1 MNESYKDV
9 DINAMKQ
16 TVKDY
21 REALRNSSSN
31 EVIDDLTSYN
41 VLQSDNNNFF
51 VKSIEEIEEE
61 KRKLSNAI
69 TIYEQMIELIE
80 THNNY
85 EDKVVELNSEKNI
98 LVNNINT
105 QLDEEEKIRLENKIN
120 NINDEIELYNK
131 KMLEI
136 RFRVDEL
143 SNKI

>member
-51 VKSIEEIEEE
+51 VRSIEEIEEE
-61 KRKLSNAI
+61 KRKLSDAI
-69 TIYEQMIELIE
+69 TIYEQMIQLIE

-143 SNKI
+143 SNEI

>member
-21 REALRNSSSN
+21 REALKNSSSN

-51 VKSIEEIEEE
+51 VRSIEEIEEE

-69 TIYEQMIELIE
+69 TIYEQMIQLIE

-143 SNKI
+143 SNEI

>member
-51 VKSIEEIEEE
+51 VKSIEEIEDE

>member
-51 VKSIEEIEEE
+51 VRSIEEIEEE
-61 KRKLSNAI
+61 KRKLSAAI
-69 TIYEQMIELIE
+69 TIYEQMIQLIE

-105 QLDEEEKIRLENKIN
+105 QEDEEEKIRLENKIN

-143 SNKI
+143 SNEI

>member
-80 THNNY
+80 IHNNY
-85 EDKVVELNSEKNI
+85 EDKLTRLNSEKNI
-98 LVNNINT
+98 LVNNINI
-105 QLDEEEKIRLENKIN
+105 QEDEEEKIRLENKIN

-143 SNKI
+143 SNEI